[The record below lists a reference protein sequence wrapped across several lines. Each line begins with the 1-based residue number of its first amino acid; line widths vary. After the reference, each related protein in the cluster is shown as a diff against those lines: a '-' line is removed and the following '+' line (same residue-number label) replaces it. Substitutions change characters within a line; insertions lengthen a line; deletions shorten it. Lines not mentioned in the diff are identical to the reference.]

1 MPRLTP
7 ADFADIRTAVE
18 ALRVVFDSTAA
29 SARFPNLRL
38 PWDDDDAE
46 AMRDGLPETLVP
58 FMCEQQ
64 QPAALDV
71 YAFHRDAAGHAR
83 VVVWSDHAVV
93 ADWPD
98 FDAFVQWLTTA

>member
-7 ADFADIRTAVE
+7 ADLDSIHAAVA
-18 ALRVVFDSTAA
+18 ALRDAFDATDAK
-29 SARFPNLRL
+29 ARFQNVRL

-46 AMRDGLPETLVP
+46 AMCDSLPEPLVP
-58 FMCEQQ
+58 FMCEWQS
-64 QPAALDV
+64 ATLDV
-71 YAFHRDAAGHAR
+71 YAFDRDAAGESR

-98 FDAFVQWLTTA
+98 FAAFVRWLTKE